1 MMASWRCTHISWRVS
16 AQASGRSTTC
26 EVSPTL
32 VPAAEAR
39 LEAVKTQRCWVADVI
54 KTISL
59 LNQLESADV
68 TQGDPEAYGPSE
80 QTFKDRTFIGHG
92 GAGDVDELATA
103 EEEVAEA
110 EETRAR
116 L

>member
-1 MMASWRCTHISWRVS
+1 
-16 AQASGRSTTC
+16 
-26 EVSPTL
+26 
-32 VPAAEAR
+32 
-39 LEAVKTQRCWVADVI
+39 LEAAKTQRCWVADVI

>member
-1 MMASWRCTHISWRVS
+1 MHAHFVASVRAGERPINDLRGESN
-16 AQASGRSTTC
+16 ASLGFKKT
-26 EVSPTL
+26 
-32 VPAAEAR
+32 R
-39 LEAVKTQRCWVADVI
+39 LEAAKKQRCWVTDVI

>member
-1 MMASWRCTHISWRVS
+1 MHAHFVASVRAGERPINDLR
-16 AQASGRSTTC
+16 G
-26 EVSPTL
+26 EPN
-32 VPAAEAR
+32 AR
-39 LEAVKTQRCWVADVI
+39 LVTAAKVLLEAAKTQRCWGADVI

>member
-1 MMASWRCTHISWRVS
+1 MTSPQVS
-16 AQASGRSTTC
+16 ADAPPVAGVDAPAQGASAHYGHGVRIDAM
-26 EVSPTL
+26 E
-32 VPAAEAR
+32 
-39 LEAVKTQRCWVADVI
+39 
-54 KTISL
+54 
-59 LNQLESADV
+59 
-68 TQGDPEAYGPSE
+68 GGPSV
-80 QTFKDRTFIGHG
+80 IGHG

>member
-1 MMASWRCTHISWRVS
+1 MHAHFVASVRAGERPINDLRGEPLVS
-16 AQASGRSTTC
+16 AAKVLS
-26 EVSPTL
+26 E
-32 VPAAEAR
+32 AAKA
-39 LEAVKTQRCWVADVI
+39 QRCWGADVI

-110 EETRAR
+110 EGTRAR

>member
-1 MMASWRCTHISWRVS
+1 MASWRCTRISWRVF

-39 LEAVKTQRCWVADVI
+39 LEAVKTQRCWVTDVI